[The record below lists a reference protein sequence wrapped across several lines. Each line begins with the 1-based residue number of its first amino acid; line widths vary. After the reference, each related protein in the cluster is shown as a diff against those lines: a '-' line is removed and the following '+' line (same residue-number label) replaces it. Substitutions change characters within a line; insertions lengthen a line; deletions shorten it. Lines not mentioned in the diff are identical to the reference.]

1 MQIAYICMK
10 SNAMLESDIQEVLE
24 YQIKSMQKIQY
35 GTPREILDRVD
46 LSDHHVRILTGIRR
60 CGKSTALL
68 QIARRYPL
76 FNHLSFED
84 PRLSTFEVN
93 DFFKLEKI
101 FGRIGSSELFFFDE
115 IQNVDGWEKYIRVL
129 HDKKQKVFVT
139 GSNAKILSKE
149 LGTSLTGRQ
158 ISLEVFPFSYL
169 EYLAHFNL
177 DAGVESFSD
186 YFQLGGMPEFLN
198 TKNKDVLLNL
208 YNDLI
213 YRDIVVRHGLRNPKV
228 VRELGVY
235 LATNIGKEFSYNNL
249 AKAFELGSSN
259 TASSYISFFEDAYLF
274 FTVPRFSY
282 SLKQQAKNPKKIY
295 GIDTG
300 LLAILSMSFSKDQ
313 GRLLENLVFIHF
325 KRLGKEIFYYRQKGE
340 CDFIIAS
347 SRKIEMAVQVCYD
360 LNADNLTRE
369 INGLTEALNE
379 LGLSDGFIF
388 TFDQKDELEKDGK
401 IIRVIPVWE
410 WMAFSL

>member
-1 MQIAYICMK
+1 
-10 SNAMLESDIQEVLE
+10 MLESEIEEVLE
-24 YQIKSMQKIQY
+24 YQTESIREIQE
-35 GTPREILDRVD
+35 GTPREVTDKVGLT
-46 LSDHHVRILTGIRR
+46 DHHVRILTGIRR
-60 CGKSTALL
+60 CGKSTVLL
-68 QIARRYPL
+68 QIARKYPL
-76 FNHLSFED
+76 FNYLNFED
-84 PRLSTFEVN
+84 PRLSTFGVN

-101 FGRIGSSELFFFDE
+101 FGRASSSELFFFDE
-115 IQNVDGWEKYIRVL
+115 IQNVDGWERYVRVL
-129 HDKKQKVFVT
+129 HDKKQKVIVT

-177 DAGVESFSD
+177 NAGVESFSG
-186 YFQLGGMPEFLN
+186 YFQSGGMPEFLN
-198 TKNKDVLLNL
+198 TKNRDVLLYL

-213 YRDIVVRHGLRNPKV
+213 YRDIVVRHSLRNPEI

-235 LATNIGKEFSYNNL
+235 LATNIGKEFSFNNL
-249 AKAFELGSSN
+249 SKAFELGSSN
-259 TASSYISFFEDAYLF
+259 TVASYISYFEDAYLF

-300 LLAILSMSFSKDQ
+300 LIGILSMSFSKDQ

-340 CDFIIAS
+340 CDFIVATG
-347 SRKIEMAVQVCYD
+347 KKVEMAVQVCYD
-360 LNADNLTRE
+360 LNADNLSRE
-369 INGLTEALNE
+369 VSGLAEALNE
-379 LGLSDGFIF
+379 LGLSEGFIF
-388 TFDQKDELEKDGK
+388 TFKQKDELEKDGK
-401 IIRVIPVWE
+401 TINIVPVWE